1 MFKLLYL
8 ITLII
13 IILFIIIYKKNINT
27 NIELLTVSSSK
38 LNGENTSQSNN
49 LCCKEESSI
58 AVLLNNL
65 NDKYDKVIGE
75 YKTLQEN
82 ITTNTERIDYIHSEY
97 ESKNSKLQAEFN
109 SS

>member
-1 MFKLLYL
+1 MFKLLHL
-8 ITLII
+8 IILII
-13 IILFIIIYKKNINT
+13 IILFIIIYIKNVNS
-27 NIELLTVSSSK
+27 NIELLTVSSSTS
-38 LNGENTSQSNN
+38 NTTSSNN